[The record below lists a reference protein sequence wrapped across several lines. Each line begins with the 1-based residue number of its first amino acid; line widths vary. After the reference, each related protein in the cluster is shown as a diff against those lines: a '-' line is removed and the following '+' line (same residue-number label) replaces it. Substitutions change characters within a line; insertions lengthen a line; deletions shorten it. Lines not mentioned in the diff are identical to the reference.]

1 MNDEIQLS
9 DNVLNQLNQIAI
21 QPNIG
26 AVRANKFW
34 QYFIN
39 TIFEGQF
46 IVRMWNHYEN
56 RYERTNNR
64 AEDDNNKMKLFCGA
78 SNPSYFI
85 W

>member
-46 IVRMWNHYEN
+46 IVRM
-56 RYERTNNR
+56 
-64 AEDDNNKMKLFCGA
+64 
-78 SNPSYFI
+78 
-85 W
+85 